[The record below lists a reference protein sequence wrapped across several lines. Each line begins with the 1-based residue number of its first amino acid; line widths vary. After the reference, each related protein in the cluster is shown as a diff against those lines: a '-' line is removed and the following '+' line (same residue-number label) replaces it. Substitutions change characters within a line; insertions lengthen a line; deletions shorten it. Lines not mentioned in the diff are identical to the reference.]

1 MIRLEQSSS
10 FEVIEN
16 LLHSRGILIFSVF
29 YRETIHCFLYFTIIN
44 EHINNLFI
52 ENAIMN
58 ANRKDFFDL
67 VKSRTWKF
75 LITLLLVF
83 FLFPANCKQSKLFSV
98 ALICQNPLVC

>member
-16 LLHSRGILIFSVF
+16 LLHSWGILIFSVF
-29 YRETIHCFLYFTIIN
+29 DRETIHCFLYFTIIN

-58 ANRKDFFDL
+58 VSRKDFFDL
-67 VKSRTWKF
+67 VNSRTWKF
-75 LITLLLVF
+75 LMTLLLVF

-98 ALICQNPLVC
+98 TLIC

>member
-16 LLHSRGILIFSVF
+16 PLHSPGILIFSVF
-29 YRETIHCFLYFTIIN
+29 DRETIHCFLHFTII

-52 ENAIMN
+52 ENTIMN
-58 ANRKDFFDL
+58 ASRKDFFDL

-75 LITLLLVF
+75 LMTLLLVFF

-98 ALICQNPLVC
+98 TLIC